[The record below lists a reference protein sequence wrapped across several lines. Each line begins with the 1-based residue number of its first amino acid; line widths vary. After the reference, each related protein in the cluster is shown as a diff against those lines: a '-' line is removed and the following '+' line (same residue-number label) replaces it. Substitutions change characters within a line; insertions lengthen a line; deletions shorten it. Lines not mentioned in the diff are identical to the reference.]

1 MSHMSIESIDYST
14 RVTELLR
21 ETKFDLQIQD
31 LYDLRMAVLH
41 DLDHGSTWIQ
51 VRALDEDGAAQNGRK
66 WYVPPVACDSEIVM
80 TAFNAWLAY
89 LEHEAREAF
98 TFRDTQVASPH
109 WDVADLAANPPA
121 RECRA

>member
-1 MSHMSIESIDYST
+1 VSTYEALST

-21 ETKFDLQIQD
+21 ETKFDLQIQGI
-31 LYDLRMAVLH
+31 YDLRMVV
-41 DLDHGSTWIQ
+41 LDHSNTWIQ
-51 VRALDEDGAAQNGRK
+51 VRAIDENGAAQNGRM
-66 WYVPPVACDSEIVM
+66 WYVSPFACDSEIVM

-98 TFRDTQVASPH
+98 TFRDTQVASPR

-121 RECRA
+121 RA